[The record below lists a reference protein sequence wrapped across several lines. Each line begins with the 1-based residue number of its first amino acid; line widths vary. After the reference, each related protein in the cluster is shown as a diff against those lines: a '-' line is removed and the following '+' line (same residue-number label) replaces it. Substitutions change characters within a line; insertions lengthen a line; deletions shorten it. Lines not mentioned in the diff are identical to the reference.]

1 MGVYNFGMKLTFL
14 GATGTVTGSK
24 YLLEGKGHKI
34 LIDCGLFQGY
44 KELRLRNWD
53 KLPVNPAEIDAV
65 LLTHAHL
72 DHSGYLPLLIKNGF
86 RGKIYC
92 THPTKDL
99 CALLLPDS
107 GYLNEEDAKRANK
120 YGYTKHKPAL
130 PLYTKADG
138 EKALEYFSPIDFNK
152 EYTLKGGF
160 TFSFHYAG
168 HILGAAGIII
178 RHEGRSAFFSGDIGR
193 LEDMVMRSPESIP
206 AADYLVIESTYG
218 DRLHDKESPLD
229 KLASVVKRTIKRGGV
244 VLIPSF
250 AVGRAQSI
258 LYYINELKKQDR
270 IPSNLPVYLDSPM
283 AINATEILCKY
294 ADFHKLSQNE
304 CNKVCDAAE
313 YVHTP
318 DESKALDHSNVPSI
332 IISASGMATGGRILH
347 HLKRFAPEDKNTLLF
362 TGFQAGGTRGD
373 RIVRGESKVKMHGEM
388 VQINAEVDVMHNA
401 SAHADYEEIMTLLSS
416 VKHKP
421 IKVFITHGEPASAS
435 AMEERIEEKLGWEC
449 TIPKYLQTENL

>member
-1 MGVYNFGMKLTFL
+1 MVLVSSIIAIIILTV
-14 GATGTVTGSK
+14 AQT
-24 YLLEGKGHKI
+24 
-34 LIDCGLFQGY
+34 
-44 KELRLRNWD
+44 
-53 KLPVNPAEIDAV
+53 NPA
-65 LLTHAHL
+65 
-72 DHSGYLPLLIKNGF
+72 LLIRDNFFIEKSQARVLGISEENENNKIQDEVIITSNKINDNKKLDSSGLPEADYRDARPIKKFNITEEPDITARSAVAVDVATHKVLFDKNATE
-86 RGKIYC
+86 ISSIASI
-92 THPTKDL
+92 TKL
-99 CALLLPDS
+99 MTAMV
-107 GYLNEEDAKRANK
+107 
-120 YGYTKHKPAL
+120 
-130 PLYTKADG
+130 
-138 EKALEYFSPIDFNK
+138 ALEQNPDFNK